1 MIITFSGTKEARSSA
16 SLAIAVYSVMSALGK
31 SLKTVVLQFSDLL
44 PVEDVLIG
52 SKRKIEG
59 VVDDAISNTGM
70 DALVRYQ
77 MFSVLTKEHFNMC
90 VTPVLKAA
98 NLLDLLNASKLA
110 GFAKDMVNNPER
122 MAEIITVAESIYDNV
137 LILFDSD
144 NKELST
150 VLQSILNNYEH
161 RSVVSILQGE
171 WQINKPADNANR
183 YYIIHDYDANSFF
196 SVKYYKKLCN
206 TGNVCVFPH
215 NVSFKDAYLSGDLLM
230 FLRRNI
236 TVDSANKHEA
246 KKEDAN
252 AWFILKVAEFAE
264 MLDSVRGAAEVHTE
278 DIGWEHKQSGRLKP
292 DKRVVTEENVFMKE
306 EGSIKKQRVV
316 TLGFNN
322 ELGAGQDSVRVTN
335 YMYRTSRTTFDRLL
349 KLAAS
354 HKRSINSEL
363 DYIVKNYIYYLET
376 SKVMET
382 KNRQKK
388 AASAKKAL
396 IS

>member
-1 MIITFSGTKEARSSA
+1 MIITFSGTKAARGSA
-16 SLAIAVYSVMSALGK
+16 ALAVAVYSVMSALRQ

-52 SKRKIEG
+52 SKRNEG
-59 VVDDAISNTGM
+59 VADDAISNTGM

-77 MFSVLTKEHFNMC
+77 MFSVLSKEHFNMC
-90 VTPVLKAA
+90 VTPVLKAT
-98 NLLDLLNASKLA
+98 NLLDLLSVSKLA
-110 GFAKDMVNNPER
+110 GFTKDMINNPER
-122 MAEIITVAESIYDNV
+122 IAEIITVAEAIYDNV
-137 LILFDSD
+137 LILFDGD
-144 NKELST
+144 NEEMSM
-150 VLQSILNNYEH
+150 VLRNVLDNYEH
-161 RSVVSILQGE
+161 KSVVSILQGE
-171 WQINKPADNANR
+171 RQIYKPADNVNR

-206 TGNVCVFPH
+206 TCNVCVFPH

-230 FLRRNI
+230 FLRKNI

-246 KKEDAN
+246 KREDAN
-252 AWFILKVAEFAE
+252 AGFILKVAEFAE
-264 MLDSVRGAAEVHTE
+264 MLDSVREDTKVQTE
-278 DIGWEHKQSGRLKP
+278 DIGWEHKQSVRTKP
-292 DKRVVTEENVFMKE
+292 NKRTITDENVFMKE
-306 EGSIKKQRVV
+306 EGSIKKQKVV

-322 ELGAGQDSVRVTN
+322 ELEAGQDSTHVSN

-349 KLAAS
+349 KLAES

-376 SKVMET
+376 SKVLKE

-388 AASAKKAL
+388 ATSAKKAL